1 LIIYI
6 YYLNLI
12 YNDILMNRYYQSDN
26 LIVRTDSFD
35 ILKELSQP
43 LLKEKKRKEINKWKF
58 ILNGNNNNKK
68 NLTKNNFPKLK

>member
-1 LIIYI
+1 
-6 YYLNLI
+6 
-12 YNDILMNRYYQSDN
+12 MNRYYQSDN

-68 NLTKNNFPKLK
+68 NLTKDNFPKLK

>member
-1 LIIYI
+1 
-6 YYLNLI
+6 
-12 YNDILMNRYYQSDN
+12 MNRYYQSDN

-43 LLKEKKRKEINKWKF
+43 LLKEYKRKENKEINKWKF

-68 NLTKNNFPKLK
+68 NLTKDNFPKLK

>member
-1 LIIYI
+1 
-6 YYLNLI
+6 
-12 YNDILMNRYYQSDN
+12 MNRYYQSDN

-43 LLKEKKRKEINKWKF
+43 LLKEKKKKEINKWKF

-68 NLTKNNFPKLK
+68 NLTKDNFPKLK

>member
-1 LIIYI
+1 
-6 YYLNLI
+6 
-12 YNDILMNRYYQSDN
+12 MNRYYQSDN

-43 LLKEKKRKEINKWKF
+43 LLKEYKLKENKINKWKF

-68 NLTKNNFPKLK
+68 NLTKDNFPKLK